1 MEDPAP
7 KRRRTSPRNSV
18 PVPSDEAPTTQ
29 QPNQTTPEDTPAPE
43 SSGDTSTKRPSY
55 ASPTK
60 ASLQRH
66 NPEVLQRRESLSLA
80 LRSQSESHDNN
91 PLRSPARRPGIAK
104 SPERPNPRPLPPPA
118 PEDDEVILNPFRGRG
133 LHRSPVPGVLP
144 KVIVPEPDLPPTP
157 EHPDLVVSTPPS
169 GIHNTPSK
177 RPRRSKALA
186 ETLRSSSPTKR
197 APVMSAKTAQ
207 LLVPGKPSEKLAP
220 IPTTTEIPA
229 EAQEPTTAELRGL
242 QPPDPDADKKRLRDS
257 LLAEIA
263 ELERD
268 LAVASKENERL
279 RQAYV
284 SKLKPSAPPNA
295 IEILDLLRRRAL
307 PPKEQKDPDPS
318 IAATSWLSSAL
329 HPIAFLPFSKPP
341 STGDDLPSLFSTVDD
356 EKAEKPPIS
365 HHPLPMSADEALP
378 YLQVFTPLTF
388 TSAIFPLPPTESE
401 PEPSLVSSAAAAA
414 AAAAADQQ
422 PLLQRHYITA
432 TTPSKSFTARLEL
445 TVNTS
450 NIFSITDLSVP
461 LIHPPTAAAELAP
474 LIERIIEQSKKGT
487 SSSAMH
493 NNVSVLCWAM
503 GEWVRV
509 AKERARVWCVL
520 ETELNAGKEAVRNM
534 VEGWRERSRMRQK
547 RRTRMGVG
555 KGSKKR
561 KAPRRDRDRE
571 RDGGDGGGRKR
582 DEEGGSDENEQQEEE
597 MEEEEEEE
605 ELDGKKVPEQE
616 LVPYMSRTSMD
627 FDIPLLLGS
636 GGGPGGAGD
645 PGSAEK
651 SSLRVQWKIE
661 FDWTGEA
668 RSDIRVFVALPGKWH
683 KCDERGQ
690 LAKIPALFDDLVQGG
705 EEPLSAVRT
714 VAALLAGEPQ
724 PQR

>member
-7 KRRRTSPRNSV
+7 KRRRTSPRSSV

-43 SSGDTSTKRPSY
+43 SST
-55 ASPTK
+55 
-60 ASLQRH
+60 
-66 NPEVLQRRESLSLA
+66 
-80 LRSQSESHDNN
+80 LRSQSESRDDN
-91 PLRSPARRPGIAK
+91 PLRYPARRLGIAR

-118 PEDDEVILNPFRGRG
+118 PEDEEVILNPFRGRG

-157 EHPDLVVSTPPS
+157 EHPDPVVSTPPS

-197 APVMSAKTAQ
+197 APIMSVKAAQ
-207 LLVPGKPSEKLAP
+207 LVPGKPSEKSAP
-220 IPTTTEIPA
+220 TFTSEIPTES
-229 EAQEPTTAELRGL
+229 QEPTTAELRGL

-279 RQAYV
+279 RQAHL
-284 SKLKPSAPPNA
+284 SKQKPSAPPNA
-295 IEILDLLRRRAL
+295 IEILDLLRRRVL

-318 IAATSWLSSAL
+318 AAATSWLSSAL

-341 STGDDLPSLFSTVDD
+341 STGDELPSLFSTTTDD
-356 EKAEKPPIS
+356 LDKTSSSEKPPIS
-365 HHPLPMSADEALP
+365 HHPLPMTADETLP

-388 TSAIFPLPPTESE
+388 TSAIFPLPPSSSSSSE
-401 PEPSLVSSAAAAA
+401 TEPSPSPAAVTN
-414 AAAAADQQ
+414 QT
-422 PLLQRHYITA
+422 PLLQRHHITA

-450 NIFSITDLSVP
+450 STFSITHLSVP

-474 LIERIIEQSKKGT
+474 FIERIV
-487 SSSAMH
+487 SSQPPKEEELGLLNSALH

-520 ETELNAGKEAVRNM
+520 EAELNSGKEAVRSM
-534 VEGWRERSRMRQK
+534 VSGWRERGSKMMRQK
-547 RRTRMGVG
+547 RRRRMG
-555 KGSKKR
+555 KGGKKR
-561 KAPRRDRDRE
+561 KGSRRVED
-571 RDGGDGGGRKR
+571 RDGGSDDDEHEED
-582 DEEGGSDENEQQEEE
+582 DEED
-597 MEEEEEEE
+597 EEEEEEV
-605 ELDGKKVPEQE
+605 DGKKIPELE
-616 LVPYMSRTSMD
+616 LVPYMSRMSMD
-627 FDIPLLLGS
+627 YDIPLLLGS
-636 GGGPGGAGD
+636 GPGGPGGAGG
-645 PGSAEK
+645 PGGDEK

-690 LAKIPALFDDLVQGG
+690 LAKIPALFDELIQGG

>member
-7 KRRRTSPRNSV
+7 KRRRTSPRSSV

-43 SSGDTSTKRPSY
+43 SSSNTSAKRPSY

-80 LRSQSESHDNN
+80 LRSQSESRDDN
-91 PLRSPARRPGIAK
+91 PLRSPARRLGIAR

-118 PEDDEVILNPFRGRG
+118 PEDEEVILNPFRGRG

-157 EHPDLVVSTPPS
+157 EHPDPVVSTPPS

-197 APVMSAKTAQ
+197 APIMSVKAAQ
-207 LLVPGKPSEKLAP
+207 LVPGKPSEKSAP
-220 IPTTTEIPA
+220 TSTSEIPTES
-229 EAQEPTTAELRGL
+229 QEPTTAELRGL

-279 RQAYV
+279 RQAHI
-284 SKLKPSAPPNA
+284 SKQKPSAPPNA
-295 IEILDLLRRRAL
+295 IEILDLLRRRVL

-318 IAATSWLSSAL
+318 AAATSWLSSAL

-341 STGDDLPSLFSTVDD
+341 STGDELPSLFSTTTDD
-356 EKAEKPPIS
+356 LDKTSSSEKPPIS
-365 HHPLPMSADEALP
+365 HHPLPMTADEALP

-388 TSAIFPLPPTESE
+388 TSAIFPLPPSESE
-401 PEPSLVSSAAAAA
+401 SSTTSP
-414 AAAAADQQ
+414 AADER
-422 PLLQRHYITA
+422 PLLQRHHITA

-450 NIFSITDLSVP
+450 STFSITNLSVP

-474 LIERIIEQSKKGT
+474 FIERIV
-487 SSSAMH
+487 SSQPTKEEELGLLNSALH

-503 GEWVRV
+503 GEWLRV

-520 ETELNAGKEAVRNM
+520 EAELNSGKEAVRRM
-534 VEGWRERSRMRQK
+534 VSGWRERGSKMMRQK
-547 RRTRMGVG
+547 RRRRGMGN
-555 KGSKKR
+555 KKR
-561 KAPRRDRDRE
+561 KAPTRRDKGGE
-571 RDGGDGGGRKR
+571 DG
-582 DEEGGSDENEQQEEE
+582 EEGGSDEDDEHDEDGEG
-597 MEEEEEEE
+597 EEEEEEE
-605 ELDGKKVPEQE
+605 QDGKKISDPE

-627 FDIPLLLGS
+627 YDIPLLLGS
-636 GGGPGGAGD
+636 GPGGAGGVGG
-645 PGSAEK
+645 PGSEEK

-690 LAKIPALFDDLVQGG
+690 LAKIPALFDELIQGG

>member
-7 KRRRTSPRNSV
+7 KRRRTSPRSSV
-18 PVPSDEAPTTQ
+18 PVPSDEAPEAPTIQ
-29 QPNQTTPEDTPAPE
+29 QPNQTTPEDTPVPE
-43 SSGDTSTKRPSY
+43 SSNVTSAKRPSY
-55 ASPTK
+55 ASPTR

-66 NPEVLQRRESLSLA
+66 NPEVLQRRESISLA
-80 LRSQSESHDNN
+80 LRSQSESRDDS
-91 PLRSPARRPGIAK
+91 PLRSPARRLGIARI
-104 SPERPNPRPLPPPA
+104 PERPNPRPLPPPA
-118 PEDDEVILNPFRGRG
+118 LEDEEVILNPFRGRG
-133 LHRSPVPGVLP
+133 LKRSPVPGVLP

-157 EHPDLVVSTPPS
+157 EHPDPVVSTPPS

-197 APVMSAKTAQ
+197 APVVMPAKAAQ
-207 LLVPGKPSEKLAP
+207 LVPGKPSKESAP
-220 IPTTTEIPA
+220 ISTTELTS
-229 EAQEPTTAELRGL
+229 ETQEPTTAELRGL

-257 LLAEIA
+257 LLAEMA

-279 RQAYV
+279 RQAHL
-284 SKLKPSAPPNA
+284 SKQKPSTPPNA
-295 IEILDLLRRRAL
+295 IEILDLLRRRVL

-318 IAATSWLSSAL
+318 AAATSWLSSAL

-341 STGDDLPSLFSTVDD
+341 SMGDDLPSLFPTTTDD

-365 HHPLPMSADEALP
+365 HHPLPMTADEALP

-388 TSAIFPLPPTESE
+388 TSAIFPLLPTSSDSSDSE
-401 PEPSLVSSAAAAA
+401 PTTSTSPSAG
-414 AAAAADQQ
+414 QQ
-422 PLLQRHYITA
+422 PLLQRHHITA
-432 TTPSKSFTARLEL
+432 TTPSKSFTARLEI
-445 TVNTS
+445 TINTS
-450 NIFSITDLSVP
+450 TYAITNLSVP
-461 LIHPPTAAAELAP
+461 LFHPPTAAAELAP
-474 LIERIIEQSKKGT
+474 LIERIVKQPKEEA
-487 SSSAMH
+487 SSAMH

-509 AKERARVWCVL
+509 AKERAGTWCVL
-520 ETELNAGKEAVRNM
+520 ERELGEGKEGVMTM
-534 VEGWRERSRMRQK
+534 VQGWRERSKMRQK
-547 RRTRMGVG
+547 RRRMG
-555 KGSKKR
+555 KR
-561 KAPRRDRDRE
+561 KKVPLRD
-571 RDGGDGGGRKR
+571 DGGDDEDEQVGE
-582 DEEGGSDENEQQEEE
+582 DEEEAEEDEEQ
-597 MEEEEEEE
+597 
-605 ELDGKKVPEQE
+605 DGKKIPELE
-616 LVPYMSRTSMD
+616 LVPYMSRTSVD
-627 FDIPLLLGS
+627 YDIPLLLGA
-636 GGGPGGAGD
+636 GLGGPGGGGGL
-645 PGSAEK
+645 GSEEK

-690 LAKIPALFDDLVQGG
+690 LAQIPSLFDELIQGG